1 MATKKK
7 SAATTA
13 SGKIIVT
20 EDAIVIS
27 LSAAEKRKA
36 QRCLAKT
43 GRITFAVKEHSITKL
58 PQILEN
64 GKLID

>member
-1 MATKKK
+1 MAPKRTR
-7 SAATTA
+7 TA
-13 SGKIIVT
+13 PGKIIVT

-27 LSAAEKRKA
+27 LTPAERRKA
-36 QRCLAKT
+36 QKCLQKT
-43 GRITFAVKEHSITKL
+43 GKITFSVKQHSVTKL